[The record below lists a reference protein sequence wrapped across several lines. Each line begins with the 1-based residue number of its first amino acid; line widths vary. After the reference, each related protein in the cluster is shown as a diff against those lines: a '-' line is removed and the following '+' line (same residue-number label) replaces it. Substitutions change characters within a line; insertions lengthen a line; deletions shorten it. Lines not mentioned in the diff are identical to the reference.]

1 MPRPDLVP
9 DCASCAALCC
19 VATTFDAS
27 EDFAFAKPAGTRC
40 RKLRANDRCTIHA
53 ELRERGFSGCA
64 VYDCYGA
71 GPRVTRAFARIAGS
85 ERERERNEAF
95 LMLRVVHELLWLLTE
110 ACKLCPPAQA
120 ELAAELAREIDAL
133 DAFATQSACA
143 LTERALARHELSARG
158 LLRRVGAALGG
169 RRRLTVL
176 RAPTHSAQPAAAS
189 SETKSMPCN

>member
-27 EDFAFAKPAGTRC
+27 EDFAFAKPAGVRC
-40 RKLRANDRCTIHA
+40 RKLRADNRCTIHA
-53 ELRERGFSGCA
+53 QLLERGFSGCA
-64 VYDCYGA
+64 VYDCHGA
-71 GPRVTRAFARIAGS
+71 GPRVTRAFAREGGS
-85 ERERERNEAF
+85 ERERNEAF
-95 LMLRVVHELLWLLTE
+95 LISRVVHELLWLLTE

-133 DAFATQSACA
+133 DALATQSPCA
-143 LTERALARHELSARG
+143 LTERAVARHDLSARG

-176 RAPTHSAQPAAAS
+176 RAPTHSAQALAG
-189 SETKSMPCN
+189 K